1 VSPARS
7 INGFIILYVLGLS
20 LLFGLSIWQYQR
32 GVEKQRVAAKRL
44 ESSPEVLSAVP
55 DNLNDFIYRNG
66 NLSGRWL
73 GERSFLMENR
83 IYQGRVGYE
92 VLTPFRLAADEKIL
106 LVNRGWVPSPE
117 AADRKT
123 GAGITTING
132 VLYFPEKGV
141 ALGDA
146 ILPEAMNSNAWPK
159 KALYIDLPVFSRALN
174 TDIENT
180 VFVLDE
186 NNPAAYKR
194 IWKAAVMPAA
204 KHFGYAVQWLGL
216 ALTLLI
222 YGVIW
227 IRRRQ

>member
-1 VSPARS
+1 MSTTKS
-7 INGFIILYVLGLS
+7 NNGFIILYVLALS

-55 DNLNDFIYRNG
+55 DNLNDFVYRNS

-73 GERSFLMENR
+73 DERSFMMENR

-106 LVNRGWVPSPE
+106 LVNRGWVSTPE
-117 AADRKT
+117 SAEVKTAAEL
-123 GAGITTING
+123 TTING
-132 VLYFPEKGV
+132 VLYIPEKGV
-141 ALGDA
+141 VLGDA
-146 ILPEAMNSNAWPK
+146 ILPEAMSSSAWPK
-159 KALYIDLPVFSRALN
+159 KALYIDLPVFSRALS

-186 NNPAAYKR
+186 KDSAAYKR

-227 IRRRQ
+227 IRRRT

>member
-1 VSPARS
+1 VSPAKS
-7 INGFIILYVLGLS
+7 NNGLIILYVLGLS

-32 GVEKQRVAAKRL
+32 GVEKQHVAAKRL

-55 DNLNDFIYRNG
+55 DNLSDFIYRNS
-66 NLSGRWL
+66 NLGGRWL
-73 GERSFLMENR
+73 DERSFLMENR

-106 LVNRGWVPSPE
+106 LVNRGWVSAPE
-117 AADRKT
+117 SNDVRTVAEL
-123 GAGITTING
+123 TTIKG
-132 VLYFPEKGV
+132 VLYVPEKGV

-146 ILPEAMNSNAWPK
+146 ILAEAMNSSAWPK
-159 KALYIDLPVFSRALN
+159 KALYIDLPVFSRALSV
-174 TDIENT
+174 DIENT

-186 NNPAAYKR
+186 NDPAAYKR

-227 IRRRQ
+227 IRRRT